1 MLYYIVVIFINIMN
15 SLKDT
20 LTKQQL
26 YDDYKVVDD
35 FPSTAEKKA
44 LAAKYGCAPKNKD
57 IQHAILVE
65 LQKIRAKQ
73 TTFNDQDITD
83 FQRLIDWKE
92 RYNIFGEALKN
103 ESIEFVKY
111 FMEVQLQYIKTKK
124 LECYMY
130 GGGSASQNRQI
141 TIYKNLLR
149 FLNEQ
154 SDDYK
159 TQQLS
164 IESIYN
170 IIKPQM
176 DEFKKIFLEKVKIS
190 SEELYNKIPENVNNI
205 YDKIRQF
212 TNKLKNNEISYKEYN
227 DSIKPLENNWF
238 YKYGRSI
245 VHRFKTVKEYISY
258 RLDEAEKEFDESLMG
273 IANRVSKKEFDIN
286 NIKISEVKNDPKFF
300 EMVIT
305 DGKKTLH
312 ARSIIAASYSSY
324 MKEHLRFILT

>member
-1 MLYYIVVIFINIMN
+1 MN

-26 YDDYKVVDD
+26 YEDYEIVDGC
-35 FPSTAEKKA
+35 PSNTEKKA
-44 LAAKYGCAPKNKD
+44 LASKYGCAPKNKD

-65 LQKIRAKQ
+65 LQKIRVKQ
-73 TTFNDQDITD
+73 TNFNDQDITD

-111 FMEVQLQYIKTKK
+111 FMEVQLQYIKSKR
-124 LECYMY
+124 LECYMH

-141 TIYKNLLR
+141 TIYKNLVR

-154 SDDYK
+154 TDNYK

-170 IIKPQM
+170 IIHPQM
-176 DEFKKIFLEKVKIS
+176 DEFKKIFLERVKKS
-190 SEELYNKIPENVNNI
+190 SEELYDKIPENVNNI
-205 YDKIRQF
+205 YGKIRQY
-212 TNKLKNNEISYKEYN
+212 TTKLNNNEISYKEYK
-227 DSIKPLENNWF
+227 DAIKPLENNWF

-245 VHRFKTVKEYISY
+245 INRFKTTKEYIDY

-273 IANRVSKKEFDIN
+273 IATRVSKKEFDIN

>member
-1 MLYYIVVIFINIMN
+1 MN

-26 YDDYKVVDD
+26 YDDYEVVDGY
-35 FPSTAEKKA
+35 PSNTEKKA
-44 LAAKYGCAPKNKD
+44 LAVKYGCAPKNKD
-57 IQHAILVE
+57 IQQAILVE
-65 LQKIRAKQ
+65 LQKMRAKQ

-92 RYNIFGEALKN
+92 RYNIFSEALKN

-111 FMEVQLQYIKTKK
+111 FMEVQLQYIKSKR
-124 LECYMY
+124 LECYMH

-141 TIYKNLLR
+141 TIYKNLVR

-154 SDDYK
+154 TDDYK

-164 IESIYN
+164 IEAIYN

-176 DEFKKIFLEKVKIS
+176 DEFKKIFLEKVKTS
-190 SEELYNKIPENVNNI
+190 SKELYEKIPKNVNNI
-205 YDKIRQF
+205 NYKIRQYN
-212 TNKLKNNEISYKEYN
+212 TKLNNNEISYKEYRN
-227 DSIKPLENNWF
+227 LIKPLEDNWF

-245 VHRFKTVKEYISY
+245 INRFKTIKEYVDY
-258 RLDEAEKEFDESLMG
+258 RLDEAEREFDDSLKG
-273 IANRVSKKEFDIN
+273 IANRISKKGLDIN
-286 NIKISEVKNDPKFF
+286 NIKVSEVKNDPKFF
-300 EMVIT
+300 EMLIT
-305 DGKKTLH
+305 DGKIKLH

>member
-1 MLYYIVVIFINIMN
+1 MN

-20 LTKQQL
+20 LTKKQL
-26 YDDYKVVDD
+26 YDDYDVVDGY
-35 FPSTAEKKA
+35 PSNTDKKA
-44 LAAKYGCAPKNKD
+44 LSVKYGCAAKNKD

-83 FQRLIDWKE
+83 FHRLIDWKE
-92 RYNIFGEALKN
+92 RYNIFSEALKN

-111 FMEVQLQYIKTKK
+111 FMEVQLQYIKSKR
-124 LECYMY
+124 LECYMH

-141 TIYKNLLR
+141 TIYKNLVR
-149 FLNEQ
+149 FLNKQ
-154 SDDYK
+154 TDDYK

-176 DEFKKIFLEKVKIS
+176 DEFKKSFLEKVKIG
-190 SEELYNKIPENVNNI
+190 SEELYNIIPENVNNI
-205 YDKIRQF
+205 YDKIRQY
-212 TNKLKNNEISYKEYN
+212 TNRLNNNEISYKEYK
-227 DSIKPLENNWF
+227 DMMKPLENNWF

-245 VHRFKTVKEYISY
+245 INRFKTVKEYISY
-258 RLDEAEKEFDESLMG
+258 RLDEAEKEFDNSLMG
-273 IANRVSKKEFDIN
+273 IATRISKKEFDIN

>member
-1 MLYYIVVIFINIMN
+1 MN

-26 YDDYKVVDD
+26 YDDYEVVDGY
-35 FPSTAEKKA
+35 PSNTEKKA
-44 LAAKYGCAPKNKD
+44 LVVKYECAPKNKD

-73 TTFNDQDITD
+73 KTFNDQDITD

-92 RYNIFGEALKN
+92 RYNIFSEALKN

-111 FMEVQLQYIKTKK
+111 FMEVQLQYIKSKK
-124 LECYMY
+124 LECYMH

-141 TIYKNLLR
+141 TIYKNLVR

-154 SDDYK
+154 SNDYK
-159 TQQLS
+159 IQQMS

-176 DEFKKIFLEKVKIS
+176 DEFKKIFLEKVKTS
-190 SEELYNKIPENVNNI
+190 SEELYNKIPDNVKKIQDKKKQYTDKLNN
-205 YDKIRQF
+205 D
-212 TNKLKNNEISYKEYN
+212 EISYREYR
-227 DSIKPLENNWF
+227 DLIKPLEDNWF
-238 YKYGRSI
+238 YKYGCSI
-245 VHRFKTVKEYISY
+245 INKFKIIKEYIDY

-273 IANRVSKKEFDIN
+273 IATRISKKEFDVN